1 MPDIRIERPHHLGLA
16 KARELAFHWAEEAE
30 QGLDMDCTYEEGK
43 TEDVVRFSRSGVSG
57 ELVVLPD
64 RFVLAAR
71 LGFLLGAFK
80 DRIETEIVKNLD
92 ELLAHEDPV
101 AASAA
106 KAAKA
111 KAGNGKAAAKAGA
124 RTGSKAAAAPAR
136 SRKA

>member
-64 RFVLAAR
+64 RFVLAAK

-111 KAGNGKAAAKAGA
+111 KAANGKASAKAGA
-124 RTGSKAAAAPAR
+124 KAGKTAAAPAR

>member
-1 MPDIRIERPHHLGLA
+1 MPDIRIERPHQLGLA

-30 QGLDMDCTYEEGK
+30 QGLDMACTYAEGEA
-43 TEDVVRFSRSGVSG
+43 EDVVSFSRSGVSG
-57 ELVVLPD
+57 ELLVQAD
-64 RFVLAAR
+64 RFVLSAK

-111 KAGNGKAAAKAGA
+111 KAKVAGKGA
-124 RTGSKAAAAPAR
+124 KAAAAPAR
-136 SRKA
+136 GRKG

>member
-30 QGLDMDCTYEEGK
+30 QGLDMACTYEEGK

-64 RFVLAAR
+64 RFVLAAK

-111 KAGNGKAAAKAGA
+111 KAANGKASAKAGA
-124 RTGSKAAAAPAR
+124 KAGKTAAAPAR